1 MAKNNMDILLGN
13 ILGSAAISPDNKTVE
28 QTPETKPIP
37 KQEKRSVKAERK
49 EQLDNSWRH
58 FSFICSR
65 ELVDKVQAIAYKEGF
80 TIRAFMEYVMK
91 QGIEAYEAKHGKARK
106 VKKYDEMTRT
116 ITLSDGKVLLIDNIL
131 SIRRHGTPEL

>member
-65 ELVDKVQAIAYKEGF
+65 ELVDKVQADSLQGGF
-80 TIRAFMEYVMK
+80 HYTCLYGVCDETGHRGIRGEAW
-91 QGIEAYEAKHGKARK
+91 QGSESQVQKHQ
-106 VKKYDEMTRT
+106 
-116 ITLSDGKVLLIDNIL
+116 
-131 SIRRHGTPEL
+131 

>member
-13 ILGSAAISPDNKTVE
+13 ILGSDAISLDHKTVE
-28 QTPETKPIP
+28 QTTETKPIP
-37 KQEKRSVKAERK
+37 KQEKRSIKSEHK
-49 EQLDNSWRH
+49 EQMDSSWRH

-91 QGIEAYEAKHGKARK
+91 QGIEVYEAKHGKARK
-106 VKKYDEMTRT
+106 VKSK
-116 ITLSDGKVLLIDNIL
+116 NINDVM
-131 SIRRHGTPEL
+131 

>member
-80 TIRAFMEYVMK
+80 TIRAFYGVCDETGHRGIRGEAW
-91 QGIEAYEAKHGKARK
+91 QGSESQVQKHQ
-106 VKKYDEMTRT
+106 
-116 ITLSDGKVLLIDNIL
+116 
-131 SIRRHGTPEL
+131 

>member
-49 EQLDNSWRH
+49 EQLE
-58 FSFICSR
+58 IP
-65 ELVDKVQAIAYKEGF
+65 G
-80 TIRAFMEYVMK
+80 
-91 QGIEAYEAKHGKARK
+91 GISP
-106 VKKYDEMTRT
+106 
-116 ITLSDGKVLLIDNIL
+116 LSAPGNL
-131 SIRRHGTPEL
+131 